1 MHYQVNRTDQA
12 WENGLKPPFRMLG
25 SFQMHFCNLL
35 MILHGL
41 VTLPKCAGAFSTF
54 TVCNIKSIQLTKL
67 KIMAK
72 NLIFGTLDHS
82 KMLFWDFW
90 MILHDLVVLPN
101 GGKHSSII
109 ICNIKSIQLT
119 KLKIMAK
126 NLIFGSFLHKLC

>member
-1 MHYQVNRTDQA
+1 MSNNIQYYQNMHYQVNRTDQA

-41 VTLPKCAGAFSTF
+41 VPLPKCAKAFSTF
-54 TVCNIKSIQLTKL
+54 TICNIKSIQLTKL

-82 KMLFWDFW
+82 KMLFWDCW
-90 MILHDLVVLPN
+90 MILHHLVVLLNGEIHIVLSSYAISSQSNRPN
-101 GGKHSSII
+101 SR
-109 ICNIKSIQLT
+109 
-119 KLKIMAK
+119 
-126 NLIFGSFLHKLC
+126 